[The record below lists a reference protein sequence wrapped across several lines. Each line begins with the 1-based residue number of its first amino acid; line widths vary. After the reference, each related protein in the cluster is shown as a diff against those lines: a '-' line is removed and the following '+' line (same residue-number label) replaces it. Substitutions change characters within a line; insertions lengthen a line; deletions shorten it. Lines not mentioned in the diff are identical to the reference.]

1 MTANKAAND
10 IKKILGE
17 NWLVFMSNVT
27 STDTIEVNLNAL
39 KI

>member
-27 STDTIEVNLNAL
+27 STDFDFCISGW
-39 KI
+39 